1 MAMDL
6 AGLCGRA
13 GQETSSRAELI
24 DYSSRVGHAADRH
37 RAGIGR
43 TQDALLGVAGRR
55 RSDDAQGAGPLY
67 RRKGLPVKVVKAYKA
82 EHAEWRRI
90 QDPDG
95 AEGWVQANLLS
106 DKRSALVIGDVRPL
120 REKPAAGSPIVWR
133 AEPGVVGRVRQC
145 ANGWCHLDV
154 QGRAG
159 FIQTTQLFGVAA
171 DEQLP

>member
-1 MAMDL
+1 M
-6 AGLCGRA
+6 R
-13 GQETSSRAELI
+13 TSSITVLVAVMLLT
-24 DYSSRVGHAADRH
+24 YSLPALAARKLPYWASLD
-37 RAGIGR
+37 AGEVMMRKGPGR
-43 TQDALLGVAGRR
+43 NFPADW
-55 RSDDAQGAGPLY
+55 LY

-106 DKRSALVIGDVRPL
+106 EKRSALVIGDVRPL
-120 REKPAAGSPIVWR
+120 REKPAAEAPIVWR
-133 AEPGVVGRVRQC
+133 AEPGVVGSVSQC

-154 QGRAG
+154 RGKAG
-159 FIQTTQLFGVAA
+159 FIETTQLFGVAA

>member
-1 MAMDL
+1 M
-6 AGLCGRA
+6 R
-13 GQETSSRAELI
+13 TSSITVLVAVMLLT
-24 DYSSRVGHAADRH
+24 YSSPALAARKLPYWASLD
-37 RAGIGR
+37 AGEVMMRKGPGR
-43 TQDALLGVAGRR
+43 NFPADW
-55 RSDDAQGAGPLY
+55 LY

-120 REKPAAGSPIVWR
+120 REKPAAGATIVWR
-133 AEPGVVGRVRQC
+133 AEPGVVGSVSQC

-154 QGRAG
+154 RGKAG
-159 FIQTTQLFGVAA
+159 FIETTQLFGVAA

>member
-1 MAMDL
+1 VRSLSITVLVSVMLLTGTAPAL
-6 AGLCGRA
+6 AARKMPYWASL
-13 GQETSSRAELI
+13 
-24 DYSSRVGHAADRH
+24 
-37 RAGIGR
+37 
-43 TQDALLGVAGRR
+43 
-55 RSDDAQGAGPLY
+55 GAGEVMMRKGPGRNFPADWLY

>member
-1 MAMDL
+1 M
-6 AGLCGRA
+6 R
-13 GQETSSRAELI
+13 TSSITVLVAVMLLT
-24 DYSSRVGHAADRH
+24 YSLPALAARKLPYWASLD
-37 RAGIGR
+37 AGEVMMRKGPGR
-43 TQDALLGVAGRR
+43 NFPADW
-55 RSDDAQGAGPLY
+55 LY

-106 DKRSALVIGDVRPL
+106 EKRSALVIGDVRPL
-120 REKPAAGSPIVWR
+120 REKPAAGAPIVWR
-133 AEPGVVGRVRQC
+133 AEPGVVGSVSQC

-154 QGRAG
+154 RGKAG
-159 FIQTTQLFGVAA
+159 FIETTQLFGVAA